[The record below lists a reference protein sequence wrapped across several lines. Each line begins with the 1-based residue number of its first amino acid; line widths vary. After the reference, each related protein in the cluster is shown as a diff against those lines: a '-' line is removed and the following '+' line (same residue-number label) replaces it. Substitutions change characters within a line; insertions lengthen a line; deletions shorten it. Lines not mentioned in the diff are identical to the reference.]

1 MTLPSMTL
9 LYVDNPLNSAAFYQ
23 RLLGQ
28 APVALSPGF
37 ALFVLNNGFK
47 LGMWAKQG
55 VKPAATLTGGG
66 GELGFLCL
74 DPQEVEARYNQW
86 RELGLTIEQT
96 PTEMEFG
103 YTFVARDPDGLRL
116 RVYALSE

>member
-28 APVALSPGF
+28 APVELSPGF

-66 GELGFLCL
+66 SELGFLCQ

-86 RELGLTIEQT
+86 RELGLPIEQT

-103 YTFVARDPDGLRL
+103 YTFVARDPDGHRL

>member
-28 APVALSPGF
+28 APVELSPGF

-55 VKPAATLTGGG
+55 VNPAATLTGGG
-66 GELGFLCL
+66 GELGFLCQ

-103 YTFVARDPDGLRL
+103 YTFVARDPDGHRL

>member
-28 APVALSPGF
+28 APVELSPGF

-55 VKPAATLTGGG
+55 VKPTATLTGGG
-66 GELGFLCL
+66 GELGLLCQ

-86 RELGLTIEQT
+86 RELGLPIEQT

-103 YTFVARDPDGLRL
+103 YTFVARDPDGHRL

>member
-1 MTLPSMTL
+1 MPLPSMTL

-28 APVALSPGF
+28 APVELSPGF

-55 VKPAATLTGGG
+55 VKPTATLTGGG
-66 GELGFLCL
+66 GELGFLCQ

-86 RELGLTIEQT
+86 RELGLPIEQT

-103 YTFVARDPDGLRL
+103 YTFVARDPDGHRL

>member
-28 APVALSPGF
+28 APVELSPGF

-66 GELGFLCL
+66 GELGFLCQ
-74 DPQEVEARYNQW
+74 DPQEVEARYNRW
-86 RELGLTIEQT
+86 RELGLPIEQT
-96 PTEMEFG
+96 PTEMAFG
-103 YTFVARDPDGLRL
+103 YTFVARDPDGHRL

>member
-28 APVALSPGF
+28 APVELSPGF

-66 GELGFLCL
+66 G
-74 DPQEVEARYNQW
+74 
-86 RELGLTIEQT
+86 
-96 PTEMEFG
+96 
-103 YTFVARDPDGLRL
+103 
-116 RVYALSE
+116 

>member
-28 APVALSPGF
+28 APVELSPGF

-66 GELGFLCL
+66 ELGFLCQ

-86 RELGLTIEQT
+86 RELGLPIEQT

-103 YTFVARDPDGLRL
+103 YTFVARDPDGHRL

>member
-28 APVALSPGF
+28 APVELSPGF
-37 ALFVLNNGFK
+37 VLFVLNNGFK

-55 VKPAATLTGGG
+55 VKPAAPLPGGG
-66 GELGFLCL
+66 GELGFLCQ

-86 RELGLTIEQT
+86 CELGLPIEQT
-96 PTEMEFG
+96 PTEMAFG
-103 YTFVARDPDGLRL
+103 YTFVARDPDGHRL

>member
-28 APVALSPGF
+28 APVELSPGF

-55 VKPAATLTGGG
+55 VKPTATLTGGG
-66 GELGFLCL
+66 GELGFLCQ

-86 RELGLTIEQT
+86 RELGLPIEQA

-103 YTFVARDPDGLRL
+103 YTFVARDPDGHRL

>member
-1 MTLPSMTL
+1 MTLPSMTM

-28 APVALSPGF
+28 APQELSPGF

-47 LGMWAKQG
+47 LGMWARQK
-55 VKPAATLTGGG
+55 VEPAATLTGGG
-66 GELGFLCL
+66 GELGFLCQ
-74 DPQEVEARYNQW
+74 DAQEVEARYNQW

-103 YTFVARDPDGLRL
+103 YTFAARDPDGHRL
-116 RVYALSE
+116 RVYTLSE

>member
-28 APVALSPGF
+28 APVELSPGF
-37 ALFVLNNGFK
+37 VLFVLNNGFK

-55 VKPAATLTGGG
+55 
-66 GELGFLCL
+66 
-74 DPQEVEARYNQW
+74 
-86 RELGLTIEQT
+86 
-96 PTEMEFG
+96 
-103 YTFVARDPDGLRL
+103 
-116 RVYALSE
+116 

>member
-28 APVALSPGF
+28 TPVELSPGF

-47 LGMWAKQG
+47 LGMWAKQR

-66 GELGFLCL
+66 GELGFLCQ

-86 RELGLTIEQT
+86 RELGLPIEQT

-103 YTFVARDPDGLRL
+103 YTFVARDPDGHRL

>member
-28 APVALSPGF
+28 APVELSPGF

-55 VKPAATLTGGG
+55 VKPVATLTGGG
-66 GELGFLCL
+66 GELGFLCQ

-103 YTFVARDPDGLRL
+103 YTFVARDPDGHRL

>member
-28 APVALSPGF
+28 TPVELSPGF

-66 GELGFLCL
+66 GELGFLCQ
-74 DPQEVEARYNQW
+74 DPQEVCVISRSNSCK
-86 RELGLTIEQT
+86 IK
-96 PTEMEFG
+96 
-103 YTFVARDPDGLRL
+103 FVLCL
-116 RVYALSE
+116 ILI

>member
-1 MTLPSMTL
+1 MTLPCMTL

-28 APVALSPGF
+28 APVELSPGF

-55 VKPAATLTGGG
+55 
-66 GELGFLCL
+66 
-74 DPQEVEARYNQW
+74 
-86 RELGLTIEQT
+86 
-96 PTEMEFG
+96 
-103 YTFVARDPDGLRL
+103 
-116 RVYALSE
+116 

>member
-28 APVALSPGF
+28 APVELSPGF

-55 VKPAATLTGGG
+55 VKPVATLTGGG
-66 GELGFLCL
+66 GELGFLCQ

-86 RELGLTIEQT
+86 RELGLPIEQT

-103 YTFVARDPDGLRL
+103 YTFVARDPDGHRL